1 MKFHIISV
9 VWGRA
14 YVDFFLLVTLP
25 NQLSTGNLA
34 AFTAGNTTY
43 KIYTDEQ
50 DAIVIRASE
59 AFRRLSSL
67 LKTEIIIIDHLQ
79 HDYKYT
85 RMTLC
90 HKLAIHDAYHDN
102 ARVVLLPPDVIYA
115 ENSFAHLF
123 NVAQSGKPVV
133 LMAAPRVQRE
143 SFIPAAVEMF
153 CDQPTGTISGSSRGL
168 MQLVMSHFHPV
179 SVSNFYNTPDA
190 NLWPSQLYFDV
201 PGSGFIAHCFHLH
214 PLMFIPRSPN
224 TTFEGTVDADYL
236 LNAYQDVS
244 DIHILDDSDQFLA
257 VEPCDTSY
265 KSARSS
271 SGYEFFRLIEWI
283 QRNTDSHHRKFVT
296 HPIMF
301 HYTDVSLEW
310 DRVEETAT
318 MALSMM
324 MKYVH

>member
-1 MKFHIISV
+1 MKFHIITV
-9 VWGRA
+9 VWGSA

-25 NQLSTGNLA
+25 NQLSSGNLA
-34 AFTAGNTTY
+34 AFAATNTTY

-50 DAIVIRASE
+50 DAIAIRASE
-59 AFRRLSSL
+59 AFRRLSRL
-67 LKTEIIIIDHLQ
+67 LKTEIITIDHLQ

-90 HKLAIHDAYHDN
+90 HKLAIDDAYHDN

-115 ENSFAHLF
+115 ENSFAHLL

-133 LMAAPRVQRE
+133 LMAAPRVQKE
-143 SFIPAAVEMF
+143 GFIPAAVEMF
-153 CDQPTGTISGSSRGL
+153 HDPSTGAISGSSRGL
-168 MQLVMSHFHPV
+168 MQLAVSHLHPV
-179 SVSNFYNTPDA
+179 SVSNFYTTQDA

-201 PGSGFIAHCFHLH
+201 PDAGFIAHCFHLH

-224 TTFEGTVDADYL
+224 TNFEGTVDADYL

-244 DIHILDDSDQFLA
+244 EIHVLDDSDRFLA
-257 VEPCDTSY
+257 IEPCDASY
-265 KSARSS
+265 KSFRSGL
-271 SGYEFFRLIEWI
+271 GYEFFRLVEWV

-301 HYTDVSLEW
+301 HYTDMGPEW
-310 DRVEETAT
+310 GRVEATAT
-318 MALSMM
+318 MALAMM